1 MHFDWGR
8 QTLEEEH
15 MSRLIASITFAF
27 MASAMAVHAQDT
39 TVKSKTKSSGGE
51 AQTVTYTGCVA
62 AGTESRTFVLD
73 KVLPVSR
80 TTTTDLRTGESSST
94 TSYAL
99 VPGERVEVQQH
110 VGKKVEVTGT
120 LIPGGDS
127 KTETTTRV
135 DRDHGADSKTRE
147 RVETKNAMPQFR
159 VTSIKDVGSC

>member
-1 MHFDWGR
+1 
-8 QTLEEEH
+8 
-15 MSRLIASITFAF
+15 MSRLIASITFALV
-27 MASAMAVHAQDT
+27 ASAMAVHAQDT

-62 AGTESRTFVLD
+62 AGTESRTYVLD
-73 KVLPVSR
+73 KVVPVSR
-80 TTTTDLRTGESSST
+80 TTTTDLQTGESNSST
-94 TSYAL
+94 TYAL

-110 VGKKVEVTGT
+110 VGKKVQVTGT
-120 LIPGGDS
+120 LIPGGNS

-135 DRDHGADSKTRE
+135 DRDNAPDSKTRE